1 MKATKKRGRD
11 LLEDKSLRLR
21 VAAYARAS
29 ADTEEQLH
37 SYQSQIEKYERIIK
51 EEHKGQWEFAGI
63 YADDG
68 ISGSTVKKRNQ
79 FQLMLTKAFAGDI
92 DIILVKSISR
102 FARNLLDMLKV
113 VQELRD
119 SDVEV
124 YFEKEGISSLDTKCD
139 NYLTL
144 YSKFAEEEL
153 ISMSKNVSWSYQK
166 RIRDGKFFINA
177 NQLFGYKFDKD
188 RNIVIEECEAKY
200 VKDIFMMYLAG
211 KNTGEISDYLEE
223 NHVLTQTG
231 LSRWSGQSIR
241 QILRNEKYCGM
252 VILQKTYTE
261 NALTQKRRNNDGK
274 LDKVIIE
281 NALPP
286 IVSKEVYIE
295 VQERM
300 KSLAE
305 KYNLTGR
312 NTYDHTNSYTAFGYC
327 PYCRSPYFRKW
338 NHGNVAL
345 YCASNKERSRCK
357 ESESVFVKHLD
368 EIIPLMVK
376 KLLANENEFK
386 NELMDGFS
394 DKSLIEKK
402 KRIDALTKEIDEQ
415 RDKLLQYDGL
425 SGDAFDAIKD
435 YLRKNISELSDEKAV
450 LENEWLIEA
459 NPETRVN
466 EIIKELHRFPT
477 AVKIDDYDFRKLFK
491 RMIVINR
498 DRLIFVVGSDNLDNL
513 PYNPQSIS
521 MKFIETYRYKI
532 RCTWFT
538 CNFGIYINK

>member
-1 MKATKKRGRD
+1 MNNSIHSLHKTKDNRK
-11 LLEDKSLRLR
+11 LK
-21 VAAYARAS
+21 VAAYARI
-29 ADTEEQLH
+29 
-37 SYQSQIEKYERIIK
+37 SYDKKELESSLENQIRHYTTLINDNPD
-51 EEHKGQWEFAGI
+51 WEFVGI

-79 FQLMLTKAFAGDI
+79 FQLMLTKAFAGEI

-119 SDVEV
+119 SGVEV

-223 NHVLTQTG
+223 HHVLTQTG

-241 QILRNEKYCGM
+241 QILKNEKYCGM

-261 NALTQKRRNNDGK
+261 NALTQKRHNNDGK

-286 IVSKEVYIE
+286 IVSKQVYLE

-305 KYNLTGR
+305 KYNLSVGR
-312 NTYDHTNSYTAFGYC
+312 NAYDHTNSYTAFGYC
-327 PYCRSPYFRKW
+327 P
-338 NHGNVAL
+338 
-345 YCASNKERSRCK
+345 KERARCK

-386 NELMDGFS
+386 KELLDAFS
-394 DKSLIEKK
+394 DKVLLEKK
-402 KRIDALTKEIDEQ
+402 ERIDALTKEIDDQ

-425 SGDAFDAIKD
+425 SGDAFDAIKE
-435 YLRKNISELSDEKAV
+435 YLRKNINELSDEKAV

-459 NPETRVN
+459 NPKTRVN

-477 AVKIDDYDFRKLFK
+477 TDKIGNYDFRKLFK

-498 DRLIFVVGSDNLDNL
+498 DRLIFVVGSYNLDNL
-513 PYNPQSIS
+513 PYNPQSIN

>member
-1 MKATKKRGRD
+1 MNSTIHSLHKAKDGRK
-11 LLEDKSLRLR
+11 LK
-21 VAAYARAS
+21 VAAYARI
-29 ADTEEQLH
+29 
-37 SYQSQIEKYERIIK
+37 SYDKKELESSPENQIRHYTSLINGNHE
-51 EEHKGQWEFAGI
+51 WEFAGI

-79 FQLMLTKAFAGDI
+79 FQLMLTKAFAGEI

-119 SDVEV
+119 SGVEV
-124 YFEKEGISSLDTKCD
+124 YFEKEGISTLDTKCD

-153 ISMSKNVSWSYQK
+153 ISMGKNVSWSYQK
-166 RIRDGKFFINA
+166 RIRDGRFFINA

-188 RNIVIEECEAKY
+188 RNIAIEECEAKY
-200 VKDIFMMYLAG
+200 VRDIFMMYLAG
-211 KNTGEISDYLEE
+211 RNTGEISDYLEE
-223 NHVLTQTG
+223 NHVPTQTG

-261 NALTQKRRNNDGK
+261 NALTQKRRSNDGK

-286 IVSKEVYIE
+286 IVSKQVYLE
-295 VQERM
+295 AQERM

-312 NTYDHTNSYTAFGYC
+312 NAYSHTNSYTAFGYF

-338 NHGNVAL
+338 NHGNEAL
-345 YCASNKERSRCK
+345 YCSSNKERSRCK

-376 KLLANENEFK
+376 KLLANESEFRK
-386 NELMDGFS
+386 ELLEAFGDE
-394 DKSLIEKK
+394 SLMEKK
-402 KRIDALTKEIDEQ
+402 ERIDALTKEIDGQ
-415 RDKLLQYDGL
+415 REKLLQYDGL

-435 YLRKNISELSDEKAV
+435 CLRKSINELSDEKAV
-450 LENEWLIEA
+450 LENERLVEA
-459 NPETRVN
+459 NPETRAN
-466 EIIKELHRFPT
+466 EIIKELHRFPNT
-477 AVKIDDYDFRKLFK
+477 DKIGDYDFRKLFK

-498 DRLIFVVGSDNLDNL
+498 DRLIFVVGSDNVENL
-513 PYNPQSIS
+513 PYNPQSIN
-521 MKFIETYRYKI
+521 MRFIEIYRYKI
-532 RCTWFT
+532 RCSWFT

>member
-1 MKATKKRGRD
+1 MNNTIHSLHKTKDNKK
-11 LLEDKSLRLR
+11 LK
-21 VAAYARAS
+21 VAAYARI
-29 ADTEEQLH
+29 
-37 SYQSQIEKYERIIK
+37 SYDKKELESSLENQIRHYTSLINSNPD
-51 EEHKGQWEFAGI
+51 WEFAGI

-79 FQLMLTKAFAGDI
+79 FQLMLTKAFAGEI

-119 SDVEV
+119 SGVEV

-188 RNIVIEECEAKY
+188 RNVVIEECEAKY

-223 NHVLTQTG
+223 HHVLTQTG

-261 NALTQKRRNNDGK
+261 NALTQKRHNNDGK

-286 IVSKEVYIE
+286 IVSKQVYLE

-312 NTYDHTNSYTAFGYC
+312 NTYNHTNSYTAFGFC
-327 PYCRSPYFRKW
+327 SYCRSPYFRKW
-338 NHGNVAL
+338 NHGN
-345 YCASNKERSRCK
+345 
-357 ESESVFVKHLD
+357 
-368 EIIPLMVK
+368 
-376 KLLANENEFK
+376 
-386 NELMDGFS
+386 
-394 DKSLIEKK
+394 
-402 KRIDALTKEIDEQ
+402 
-415 RDKLLQYDGL
+415 
-425 SGDAFDAIKD
+425 
-435 YLRKNISELSDEKAV
+435 
-450 LENEWLIEA
+450 
-459 NPETRVN
+459 
-466 EIIKELHRFPT
+466 
-477 AVKIDDYDFRKLFK
+477 
-491 RMIVINR
+491 
-498 DRLIFVVGSDNLDNL
+498 
-513 PYNPQSIS
+513 
-521 MKFIETYRYKI
+521 
-532 RCTWFT
+532 
-538 CNFGIYINK
+538 

>member
-1 MKATKKRGRD
+1 MNLTIHSLHKTKDSKK
-11 LLEDKSLRLR
+11 LK
-21 VAAYARAS
+21 VAAYARI
-29 ADTEEQLH
+29 
-37 SYQSQIEKYERIIK
+37 SYDKKELESSLENQIRHYTSLINSNPD
-51 EEHKGQWEFAGI
+51 WEFAGI

-79 FQLMLTKAFAGDI
+79 FQLMLTKAFAGEI

-119 SDVEV
+119 SGVEV

-223 NHVLTQTG
+223 HHVLTQTG

-241 QILRNEKYCGM
+241 QILKNEKYCGM
-252 VILQKTYTE
+252 VILQKTYTQ
-261 NALTQKRRNNDGK
+261 NVLTQKRHNNDGK

-286 IVSKEVYIE
+286 IVSKEVYLE
-295 VQERM
+295 AQERM
-300 KSLAE
+300 ESLAE
-305 KYNLTGR
+305 KYNLSGGR
-312 NTYDHTNSYTAFGYC
+312 NAYDHTNSYTAFGYC

-338 NHGNVAL
+338 NHGNETL
-345 YCASNKERSRCK
+345 YCSSNKERARCK
-357 ESESVFVKHLD
+357 GSESVFVKHLD

-386 NELMDGFS
+386 KELLDAFS
-394 DKSLIEKK
+394 DKVLLEKK
-402 KRIDALTKEIDEQ
+402 ERIDALTKEIDDQ

-425 SGDAFDAIKD
+425 SGDAFDAIKE
-435 YLRKNISELSDEKAV
+435 YLRKNINELSDEKAV

-477 AVKIDDYDFRKLFK
+477 DDKVGDYDFRKLFK

-498 DRLIFVVGSDNLDNL
+498 DRLIFVVGSDNLENL
-513 PYNPQSIS
+513 PYNPQSIN